1 MRGPIEKNNYPKV
14 SDHLYNGAILTYIGG
29 VLFMISFCSPY
40 WVKSYTETF
49 SSFKNMGI
57 WQYCFDEFR
66 YPLFQFD
73 KLFNGC
79 HHVFSKE
86 YHAIREWLLPG
97 WLLAVQAFMTMS
109 FLLSFGAQAI
119 MALQVVRFPLR
130 LVLRYEWIISSINF
144 GMITTTTVFMFLSF
158 LIFGCSYTRR
168 DWLMYPNFNFLTWGY
183 WLGVISLLF
192 HALAAVSLYKEA
204 RLSYELKQESKNLIM
219 QMQPN
224 PQHRLGWSIY

>member
-1 MRGPIEKNNYPKV
+1 
-14 SDHLYNGAILTYIGG
+14 
-29 VLFMISFCSPY
+29 
-40 WVKSYTETF
+40 
-49 SSFKNMGI
+49 MGI

-144 GMITTTTVFMFLSF
+144 GMITTTSKLNFIFGEELDVDMKNIFQRSLCSYPFSF
-158 LIFGCSYTRR
+158 LDAHTQDEIG
-168 DWLMYPNFNFLTWGY
+168 
-183 WLGVISLLF
+183 
-192 HALAAVSLYKEA
+192 
-204 RLSYELKQESKNLIM
+204 
-219 QMQPN
+219 
-224 PQHRLGWSIY
+224 